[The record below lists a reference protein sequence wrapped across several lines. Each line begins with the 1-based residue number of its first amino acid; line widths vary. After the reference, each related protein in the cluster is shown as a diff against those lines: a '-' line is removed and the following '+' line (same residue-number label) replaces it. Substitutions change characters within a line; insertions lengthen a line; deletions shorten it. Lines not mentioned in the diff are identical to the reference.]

1 MRGRQFWVDSLGE
14 GWAEILKPLLKD
26 PYMDKVMNKLAL
38 DYSLL
43 KVYPRNQ
50 HDVFRAFKLCPLEKL
65 RVVIIN
71 TEPSNHTGLGP
82 LAFSDTSTIHR
93 NPCADQIVRC
103 LSYEYDRLLPG
114 FHTDFEHWAEQGIL
128 MLNRSLTSIEDNPR
142 AHRDMWK
149 KFFGSILYIIE
160 KYKHGTIFLL
170 WGKEAGKYKELLSL
184 HHHVFTWEH
193 PMKAVQEHRNWECPN
208 FKLVDKLIESLNGE
222 RINW

>member
-14 GWAEILKPLLKD
+14 GWAEKLKPLLKD

-43 KVYPRNQ
+43 KVYPCNQ

-71 TEPSNHTGLGP
+71 TEPSNYTGLGP

-128 MLNRSLTSIEDNPR
+128 MLNRSLTSIEDSPR

-193 PMKAVQEHRNWECPN
+193 PMKAVQEYRNWECPN